1 MAVVINTQHVYEV
14 FNITRWHRA
23 PWSPLE
29 SDWKAPNTTYC
40 VVKFPTGLGGDVQI
54 FQNDGHHAEVRLID
68 KLKERIESFLSQYPK
83 LSTVVSSNSSIPII
97 TSSFIILPCIQVY
110 INYSPC
116 LDCSAMLQ
124 TCIRS
129 YKNKNVTINLDIVAA
144 FPYYTRRLSCQQELA
159 SCSTPEI
166 CSLKSQIRNA
176 LENEQGLGLF
186 NKTPELRLRAFN
198 IQDWQIGLPKF
209 LQLARPVGQ
218 VRPISDLQYIYED
231 ENCRSRQLQDWC
243 TNYDFRRFAP

>member
-1 MAVVINTQHVYEV
+1 MAAEHNIQEIYDV
-14 FNITRWHRA
+14 FNKTRWHGV
-23 PWSPLE
+23 
-29 SDWKAPNTTYC
+29 DNAPNTTYC
-40 VVKFPTGLGGDVQI
+40 VVKFPAELGGGVEI
-54 FQNDGHHAEVRLID
+54 FQNDGHHAEGKMIEKVE
-68 KLKERIESFLSQYPK
+68 ERIGDYITPYFSELF
-83 LSTVVSSNSSIPII
+83 TEVSSHSPIPLIK
-97 TSSFIILPCIQVY
+97 SSFIILPCIQVY